1 MENIENTELYK
12 QALTGDALAQYNL
25 ACKYD
30 HNGQYGEAFFWFE
43 KSALGGNPR
52 GMYGVAYYYYEGRY
66 VTEDKDLSFYWY
78 KKAAEAGSYH
88 AQRDIVSYFPD
99 RFDRRER
106 IRYLQ
111 MRLNN
116 PELDEVY
123 EKGYW
128 SNPQEEAQNERKE
141 LKSEID
147 HLIWEFKT
155 WYS

>member
-52 GMYGVAYYYYEGRY
+52 GMYGVAYYYYDGRY

-78 KKAAEAGSYH
+78 KKAAEAGSYL
-88 AQRDIVSYFPD
+88 AQREIVSYFAS
-99 RFDRRER
+99 RIDRREE

-116 PELDEVY
+116 PELDEY
-123 EKGYW
+123 SSSPQDAQEKR
-128 SNPQEEAQNERKE
+128 EM

-147 HLIWEFKT
+147 HLIWELKT